1 MKKKAFSLI
10 ELIIVLA
17 IMSLFLSITFLKSGA
32 YFKIKEKK
40 EAQNLLAD
48 INYCRQKSL
57 SSTYDYKIEFV
68 GNNYKIKKYGGY
80 LVKDVDLYFLKAVS
94 TYELRFKSTGPVVN
108 AQTIKFISDNRE
120 YKIYIS
126 PIGGRIRIDE

>member
-17 IMSLFLSITFLKSGA
+17 IISMVLSIAFLKSGA

-57 SSTYDYKIEFV
+57 SSGYDYKIEFI
-68 GNNYKIKKYGGY
+68 GNNYKIKKYGGD
-80 LVKDVDLYFLKAVS
+80 LVKDVDLSFLKAAS
-94 TYELRFKSTGPVVN
+94 TYTIRFKPTGPVVD
-108 AQTIKFISDNRE
+108 AQTTKFISNNGE